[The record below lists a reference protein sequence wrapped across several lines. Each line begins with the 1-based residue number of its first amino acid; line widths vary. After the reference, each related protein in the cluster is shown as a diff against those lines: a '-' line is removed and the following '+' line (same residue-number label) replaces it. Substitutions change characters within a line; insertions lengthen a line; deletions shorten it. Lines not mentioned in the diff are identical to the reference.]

1 MQKKVLD
8 RAGRCPWVILFQLV
22 SSFSVFEMSAPR
34 PLREHAMYCF
44 LCFDFT
50 RGDASYFSLGI
61 KSLHENDHPVYI
73 VTLHVFLF
81 WLLLQKRLLCH
92 QPSISVSLSR
102 QILRFSHL
110 HVTYNTFPHLPDSAV
125 NIMLQTCAM
134 FCLLSVVSAQT
145 TYASPKRGQNITIH
159 SSQLVCSLPG
169 PAGPAGN
176 PGAPGSPG
184 TMGSMGP
191 PGRDGPDGKDG
202 QKGEKGD
209 GGSHWL
215 TLLL

>member
-1 MQKKVLD
+1 MSM
-8 RAGRCPWVILFQLV
+8 GH
-22 SSFSVFEMSAPR
+22 SFSTGKF
-34 PLREHAMYCF
+34 F
-44 LCFDFT
+44 LCFWNICSTPFART
-50 RGDASYFSLGI
+50 CHVLRSVLWFH
-61 KSLHENDHPVYI
+61 KRWRI
-73 VTLHVFLF
+73 VTCFLI
-81 WLLLQKRLLCH
+81 WLWLQKLLLCH
-92 QPSISVSLSR
+92 QSSISVSLSC
-102 QILRFSHL
+102 QILCLSHL
-110 HVTYNTFPHLPDSAV
+110 HVATWKNGNGYCLNHTFLHLPDSTV
-125 NIMLQTCAM
+125 NIMLQICVM

-169 PAGPAGN
+169 PAGPAGH

-184 TMGSMGP
+184 AMGSMGP

-202 QKGEKGD
+202 QKGEKGH